1 MCAQQRAWKGNSVM
15 FAIHTDN
22 IDIQKRLAS
31 SIHQPRGLPAGK
43 HEMQFPAKQ
52 PAQQVMA

>member
-1 MCAQQRAWKGNSVM
+1 M